1 MQSSQLSLKYLVI
14 FIMSSMYSNMNCQIF
29 RRPIPVEW
37 MMGLLEKI
45 CLKTDKYY
53 LIDAN
58 AYKVLLYNKYH
69 EEFLE
74 SIIDYYHASKAY
86 YVTRE
91 FTYKSFTNIIRQ
103 ICKSHAIMYSSAM
116 KYDKSKYNIDFF
128 VYFPQSK

>member
-1 MQSSQLSLKYLVI
+1 MFSHPMKIFSQ
-14 FIMSSMYSNMNCQIF
+14 FIMSSMYSKMICQTF
-29 RRPIPVEW
+29 RRRIPIEILTD
-37 MMGLLEKI
+37 LLEKI

-58 AYKVLLYNKYH
+58 AFKVLLYNNYH
-69 EEFLE
+69 EVFLKT
-74 SIIDYYHASKAY
+74 IIEYYHASKAY

-103 ICKSHAIMYSSAM
+103 ICKSHAIMYSSVM